1 MATVETKNFLEDI
14 AYEKVKNL
22 LHETIGLNFS
32 CYRDEY
38 LKRRLSIRLR
48 ATGTYTFSKY
58 LGYLKK
64 NPIEFNNIL
73 NDLTINF
80 TTFFRDRDVYDYLEK
95 RVLPVLFNSKEVAI
109 WSAGCATGEEPYSL
123 AILVHK
129 VLGDQLP
136 NYKVTIYAS
145 DIDEDALTKAQKG
158 EYTKKQLCDVEDSLI
173 KEYFSHEYTT
183 YRIKDFVKQLVR
195 FEKHDLMK
203 PPLHNNLDLILCRN
217 VMIFF
222 ARESQQHV
230 HMHFYNALREG
241 GYLVTGKSEILSGE
255 PCAKFLCIDVNCRVY
270 QKPSKDSSPTSEY
283 RLGVAQVDT
292 LSLNNLTGG
301 QGTIVRR

>member
-1 MATVETKNFLEDI
+1 MASVETRNFLEEI
-14 AYEKVKNL
+14 AYQKLKNL

-38 LKRRLSIRLR
+38 LRRRLSIRLR
-48 ATGTYTFSKY
+48 ATGTFTFSKY
-58 LGYLKK
+58 LNYLKK
-64 NPIEFNNIL
+64 NPTEFDNIL

-95 RVLPVLFNSKEVAI
+95 SLLPLLFKSKEVTI

-129 VLGDQLP
+129 VLGTQLP

-145 DIDEDALTKAQKG
+145 DIDEDALAKAQKG
-158 EYTKKQLCDVEDSLI
+158 AYNKKQLYGVEDSLI
-173 KEYFSHEYTT
+173 NEYFSHNCGIYQ
-183 YRIKDFVKQLVR
+183 IKDFVKQLVH

-203 PPLHNNLDLILCRN
+203 PPLHKNLDLILCRN

-222 ARESQQHV
+222 AKESQQQI
-230 HMHFYNALREG
+230 HMQFYNALREG

-255 PCAKFLCIDVNCRVY
+255 PAVKFLCVDVNCRVY
-270 QKPSKDSSPTSEY
+270 QKPSKNAACNSGY
-283 RLGVAQVDT
+283 NLGVVKVDT
-292 LSLNNLTGG
+292 LTLNNLTGG
-301 QGTIVRR
+301 QGIVV